1 MKGLLIT
8 LLLAA
13 AFAQPLVFGQV
24 KKDSTN
30 SHDNA
35 MVSWKGITIHQ
46 EVDIKANPQAVY
58 KALLDTKQ
66 FSEFSGMSALIDPAV
81 GGTFSVFNNH
91 IIGRNLELIPNQRIV
106 QAWRVVDWPAG
117 VYSIARFEF
126 TSRGSGTHLV
136 LDHTGFPEDLRDHL
150 AEGWQLHYWDLLTK
164 YLH

>member
-46 EVDIKANPQAVY
+46 EVDVKASPQAVY

-106 QAWRVVDWPAG
+106 
-117 VYSIARFEF
+117 
-126 TSRGSGTHLV
+126 
-136 LDHTGFPEDLRDHL
+136 
-150 AEGWQLHYWDLLTK
+150 
-164 YLH
+164 

>member
-8 LLLAA
+8 LLLTA
-13 AFAQPLVFGQV
+13 AFAQWSVFGQS

-30 SHDNA
+30 LHADA
-35 MVSWKGITIHQ
+35 TVHLKGLTIHQ
-46 EVDIKANPQAVY
+46 EVDFKASPQRVY
-58 KALLDTKQ
+58 EALLDTKQ

-81 GGTFSVFNNH
+81 GGTFSIFNKH

-117 VYSIARFEF
+117 VHSIARFEF
-126 TSRGSGTHLV
+126 TNQGSGTHLV
-136 LDHTGFPEDLRDHL
+136 FDHTGFPENLRDHL